1 MTLDEALLAEVTDA
15 RNRLDAVEDAAY
27 EARARFHQAVR
38 RLHAAGGSM
47 REIATALAMSHQ
59 RVHQIIGEDAIVEV
73 EASSSEITP
82 HPAVAA
88 SVAVTATEDAC
99 SFCGAPR
106 RELDKLLAAAGNVFV
121 CNGCVTRA
129 RRALAVSG
137 GAAGE
142 ARRAAVR
149 CSFCGTDVTE
159 SFEEG
164 GIAICEACVQTCERL
179 LSSDGPRRTAMRR
192 SAKVR
197 CSFCN
202 ASTGEVSRM
211 IAGPRVYVCAPCVA
225 AALGVAST
233 GIAAPGPRTTML
245 RPAAPGEPHPCSFC
259 SQTVPRVA
267 SIVKG
272 GRARICNE
280 CVEACQEIVA
290 EGA

>member
-1 MTLDEALLAEVTDA
+1 MTLDEELLAQVTEA

-82 HPAVAA
+82 HPAAA
-88 SVAVTATEDAC
+88 SSSVAVTATEDAC

-106 RELDKLLAAAGNVFV
+106 RELDKLLAAPGNVFV

-129 RRALAVSG
+129 RRALAVSE
-137 GAAGE
+137 GAT
-142 ARRAAVR
+142 R
-149 CSFCGTDVTE
+149 CSFCGTDVTT

-164 GIAICEACVQTCERL
+164 GTVICEACVETCERL
-179 LSSDGPRRTAMRR
+179 LSSDEPRRAAIRR

-202 ASTGEVSRM
+202 ASTSEVTHL
-211 IAGPRVYVCAPCVA
+211 IAGPGVYICAPCVA

-233 GIAAPGPRTTML
+233 GTATPGPRSTPL
-245 RPAAPGEPHPCSFC
+245 RPAPRESHPCSFC
-259 SQTVPRVA
+259 RLTTPRVA
-267 SIVKG
+267 MIVKG

-280 CVEACQEIVA
+280 CLGLCQEIITEDA
-290 EGA
+290 